1 MAQVH
6 NQSAEWTLPSNFERH
21 AWDEGGLLGEAP
33 FWGRFWDLSLLS
45 SVQRQRLLEVRE
57 HARADLLRFGKSREN
72 YGLIHADLLP
82 ENILRNGTELCLIDF
97 DDSGFRSEERRVGKE
112 CVSTCSSRG

>member
-72 YGLIHADLLP
+72 YGLNHAALLP
-82 ENILRNGTELCLIDF
+82 ENILRNRTEDRKIVVEGQSVSVSVKLCG
-97 DDSGFRSEERRVGKE
+97 SGIKKKKN
-112 CVSTCSSRG
+112 